1 MSSGH
6 DPKSSNDSDK
16 REGSVSPTE
25 STLPTMRQSGTFEG
39 FGNAKQQL
47 YVRSDRLATEIQSD
61 FGTATYWST
70 YKSGDGSSRRR
81 NMRGGGGESARVHW
95 IGAVCMTWA
104 RNAAN
109 SAKSH

>member
-70 YKSGDGSSRRR
+70 YKGSDGSSRRG
-81 NMRGGGGESARVHW
+81 NMRKRETRVVRDSSVDSPP
-95 IGAVCMTWA
+95 IAGA
-104 RNAAN
+104 N
-109 SAKSH
+109 